1 MPTPQR
7 PARKMHRRAPSKP
20 AGPSESVLPSFPELL
35 ALLAPFAGAAIG
47 WWFGSRLGTIWHGVV
62 GGVVGTGLGAWIAR
76 RGAPDILP

>member
-1 MPTPQR
+1 M
-7 PARKMHRRAPSKP
+7 
-20 AGPSESVLPSFPELL
+20 LPSFPELL

-47 WWFGSRLGTIWHGVV
+47 WWFGSRLGTVWHGVV

>member
-1 MPTPQR
+1 
-7 PARKMHRRAPSKP
+7 MHRRAPSKP